1 MELEIKQARD
11 KATPALCEQ
20 SVMIL
25 RDNQRPFGASAT
37 FEELY
42 KAAALLRETRLSKEL
57 KRK

>member
-1 MELEIKQARD
+1 MELEAKQARE
-11 KATPALCEQ
+11 KATPSLCEK
-20 SVMIL
+20 SVMML

-42 KAAALLRETRLSKEL
+42 KAAALLRENRLNKEL